1 MRKKPKPLRDRRTDD
16 AGWRDGI
23 AVAPSCE
30 PDAPPLVRA
39 AHALAVEAIDLP
51 TITER
56 LRYVLAAA
64 DDDLVH
70 RANRLPDGGTELL
83 AVLLL
88 LVTAIEAGSSCL
100 HASSEELHVLRLGL
114 VGWLGMEGLRR
125 AGLLKYALAADGA
138 SLEQVSTFS
147 EDFPPDARERLKT
160 LPPMLHKLYA
170 FILDQPALRDWR

>member
-16 AGWRDGI
+16 ARDGI

-100 HASSEELHVLRLGL
+100 HASSEELHLLRLGL

-125 AGLLKYALAADGA
+125 AGLLKYALA

-170 FILDQPALRDWR
+170 WILDQPEQPL